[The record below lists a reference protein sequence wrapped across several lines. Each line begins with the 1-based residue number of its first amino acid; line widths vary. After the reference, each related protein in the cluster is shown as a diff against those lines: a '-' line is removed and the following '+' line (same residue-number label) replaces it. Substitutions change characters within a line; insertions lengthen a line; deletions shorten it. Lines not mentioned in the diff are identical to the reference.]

1 MLGDSFTE
9 GIGASNDSTCSRQLS
24 AIYRKNGYDVE
35 VWNAGISGSDPVF
48 AYKWYKDKLYRYNP
62 DLIILTVNSSD
73 VDDVKIRGG
82 FERFGKQDVVT
93 FRDTPWFEGIYARSF
108 LFRTVIHDIFRY
120 DWQFIP
126 PSQRD
131 AENNIAMGH
140 IISSIDSFRVL
151 TQASNA
157 KLMVVVHPNFY
168 EFSKDIKFN
177 AQDIQHYCQQQGILF
192 SNIHT
197 CFTRKHI
204 GAADAKEYYWE
215 IDGHFNNKGY
225 GEMAGCIYE
234 RLMSSRMY

>member
-1 MLGDSFTE
+1 MISF
-9 GIGASNDSTCSRQLS
+9 
-24 AIYRKNGYDVE
+24 V
-35 VWNAGISGSDPVF
+35 
-48 AYKWYKDKLYRYNP
+48 
-62 DLIILTVNSSD
+62 
-73 VDDVKIRGG
+73 
-82 FERFGKQDVVT
+82 
-93 FRDTPWFEGIYARSF
+93 
-108 LFRTVIHDIFRY
+108 Y